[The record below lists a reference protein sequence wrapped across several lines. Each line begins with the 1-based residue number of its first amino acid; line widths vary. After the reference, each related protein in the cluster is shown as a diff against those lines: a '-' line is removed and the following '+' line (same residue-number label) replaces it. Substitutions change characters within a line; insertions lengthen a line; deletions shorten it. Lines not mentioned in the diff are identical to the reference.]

1 MKTFEQLRQI
11 AEAYTIEASNLPA
24 NPFQLCS
31 RLQIAFKTKEQYLK
45 DYNSPNLFERTPA
58 ILSKLG
64 APQKPENV
72 IYYNEN
78 THYWRF
84 YIFHELSHYILDH
97 EADGNIEE
105 QEANMLACLLIA
117 PIHSVP
123 TFLKCAHDLSQIAQI
138 PIAHAEEYWKEL
150 CNIGYNRK
158 RLKRI
163 RTRTTIVICLF
174 WVVLGV
180 IFFAQYTTSKNTT
193 SIPDPILPP
202 TVTPFI
208 QSELTQADEHTT
220 YYITPTGTK
229 YHLPDCQY
237 VKNNSNI
244 ISITNPQEQGYLPC
258 KVCLK

>member
-11 AEAYTIEASNLPA
+11 AEAYTVEVSTLPG

-31 RLQIAFKTKEQYLK
+31 RLQISFKTKEQYLK

-64 APQKPENV
+64 TPQKPENV

-97 EADGNIEE
+97 ETDGNIEE

-117 PIHSVP
+117 PVNNVP
-123 TFLKCAHDLSQIAQI
+123 TFLKNANDLSQIAQI

-163 RTRTTIVICLF
+163 RIRTTIVICLF

-180 IFFAQYTTSKNTT
+180 IFFAQYNTLNKTSNEQTPT
-193 SIPDPILPP
+193 LIPTITP
-202 TVTPFI
+202 TI
-208 QSELTQADEHTT
+208 QTEPTQADEHTT

-258 KVCLK
+258 KVCIK